1 MIIKYLKF
9 SSQIILPKHVIVRN
23 IVSGQNLYF
32 GPKDTKPSQ
41 NHLLRN
47 QLQCVELD
55 NIYVVSRLKNTNQYH
70 DQHEKIQVEKNE
82 LSEMLASALIESS
95 AVGMDYNEEL
105 IAEIRVADY
114 HKYDAVHDCSN
125 DQDSLMTK
133 SLHDEL
139 IAELRSADYHQ
150 YDAGNDCSNDQNSW
164 MTNTLHVESNDDDDC
179 DDNASNGH
187 ENSEYGEDA
196 DNPDFSDD
204 DPSEP
209 TGSNSSFGTI
219 DPELLR
225 TQNIFLKPE
234 RVMNGVIISLIH
246 TTKQQFLEF
255 VERSQ
260 VQSGKNSRLSRYSKA
275 FLFRLK
281 LAGNWSFSNLSCVF
295 GITTATVR
303 NIFWEVARK
312 VYLHALAIQTYL
324 TPTLTWMAC
333 FKASST
339 PWTHSTRS
347 CSSISKTQEVIF
359 YFVSHLSRLK
369 RGRIVEFV
377 ILNLDRSEIFSFC
390 LILCIC
396 ISGDGVSN

>member
-1 MIIKYLKF
+1 M
-9 SSQIILPKHVIVRN
+9 
-23 IVSGQNLYF
+23 
-32 GPKDTKPSQ
+32 
-41 NHLLRN
+41 
-47 QLQCVELD
+47 
-55 NIYVVSRLKNTNQYH
+55 
-70 DQHEKIQVEKNE
+70 
-82 LSEMLASALIESS
+82 
-95 AVGMDYNEEL
+95 
-105 IAEIRVADY
+105 
-114 HKYDAVHDCSN
+114 
-125 DQDSLMTK
+125 
-133 SLHDEL
+133 
-139 IAELRSADYHQ
+139 
-150 YDAGNDCSNDQNSW
+150 
-164 MTNTLHVESNDDDDC
+164 
-179 DDNASNGH
+179 
-187 ENSEYGEDA
+187 
-196 DNPDFSDD
+196 
-204 DPSEP
+204 
-209 TGSNSSFGTI
+209 
-219 DPELLR
+219 
-225 TQNIFLKPE
+225 
-234 RVMNGVIISLIH
+234 
-246 TTKQQFLEF
+246 
-255 VERSQ
+255 ERSQ

-347 CSSISKTQEVIF
+347 FSSISKTQEVIF
-359 YFVSHLSRLK
+359 YFVSNLSRLK